1 MSRDDLNVSVL
12 GQVFTPKRI
21 VSDMIS
27 LIRNHGNILE
37 PSCGNGA
44 FFSQLDNCTGIEI
57 DPKVAPQDALC
68 MDFFDFST
76 ENKFD
81 TIIGN
86 PPYVRYQDISL
97 ETKKKLDKTLF
108 DERSNLYLF
117 FIHKCIQHLKPK
129 GELIFIVPRDFLK
142 STSSIRLN
150 EFIYKSGTIT
160 DIIELGD
167 EKIFTD
173 AAPNCIIF
181 RFEKDNFSRK
191 TNITQNFNVINGQI
205 FFTNNRY
212 RISFSDIFFVKVGAV
227 SGADPCF
234 ESKNGTVD
242 FVCSKTRKDGTTKK
256 MFYNEYSPEL
266 EKHKTRLIQRKIK
279 PFTEDNWFMWGRN
292 YYKSDQNRIY
302 VNGKTRVKNPFFYND
317 CKAYDGSILAIFPKF
332 DASVEECKQMAELLN
347 QVNWEEL
354 GFVCDGRYLFSQRA
368 LENSVLPDTFE
379 IYLSRTMQIGEAA

>member
-167 EKIFTD
+167 EKIFTELYR
-173 AAPNCIIF
+173 NF
-181 RFEKDNFSRK
+181 RFIILK
-191 TNITQNFNVINGQI
+191 II
-205 FFTNNRY
+205 
-212 RISFSDIFFVKVGAV
+212 A
-227 SGADPCF
+227 P
-234 ESKNGTVD
+234 ES
-242 FVCSKTRKDGTTKK
+242 
-256 MFYNEYSPEL
+256 SPSPVV
-266 EKHKTRLIQRKIK
+266 T
-279 PFTEDNWFMWGRN
+279 
-292 YYKSDQNRIY
+292 
-302 VNGKTRVKNPFFYND
+302 
-317 CKAYDGSILAIFPKF
+317 
-332 DASVEECKQMAELLN
+332 
-347 QVNWEEL
+347 
-354 GFVCDGRYLFSQRA
+354 
-368 LENSVLPDTFE
+368 
-379 IYLSRTMQIGEAA
+379 